1 MSLLTGGLD
10 AMAPSNQCTQF
21 DALPWFVRSGRRDNS
36 YWRRG
41 DSQFGS
47 RNKYVTLWPGSG
59 FMSGDR
65 SEGFCMLGQDCCEQD
80 QWGPIQRASRGNG
93 AQKFIMGS
101 CKDSGGSPV
110 SGATVQC
117 FLTANDNLVSEVT
130 SNTNGTYEAP
140 TVYPGAAHYLV
151 AYRPGSPAIAGT
163 TVNTLTGTNRDG
175 T

>member
-1 MSLLTGGLD
+1 MTTMLMGGMDSRMGGFQTTLLDLSWHLR
-10 AMAPSNQCTQF
+10 A
-21 DALPWFVRSGRRDNS
+21 GRRSFS
-36 YWRRG
+36 YRSRQ
-41 DSQFGS
+41 DSGFGS
-47 RNKYVTLWPGSG
+47 RNKFVTLWPPSG

-65 SEGFCMLGQDCCEQD
+65 AEGFCLFGQDMAD
-80 QWGPIQRASRGNG
+80 TDWWSPNQRAARGNG

-110 SGATVQC
+110 SGAVVQC
-117 FLTANDNLVSEVT
+117 FLTANDTLVSEVT

-151 AYRPGSPAIAGT
+151 AYRPGSPDIAGT